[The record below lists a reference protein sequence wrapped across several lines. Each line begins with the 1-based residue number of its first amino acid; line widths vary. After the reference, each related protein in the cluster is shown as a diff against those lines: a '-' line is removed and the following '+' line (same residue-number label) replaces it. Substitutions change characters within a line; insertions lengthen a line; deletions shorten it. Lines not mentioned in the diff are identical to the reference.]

1 VPANLTPQYH
11 SAEKRYREAKEVD
24 EKIAAL
30 QEMMAVMPRHK
41 GTDHLYAG
49 LRGKIAK
56 LGQESERKLAT
67 ARRAGF
73 FIRSEGA
80 GQVVLVGP
88 ANVGKAQVLAM
99 LSSADPEVAMY
110 PYTTRTL
117 LPGMMAFENIQIQL
131 VDTPPLGHRD
141 VRILLSSVLHE
152 ADVIAIV
159 IDLGNDPISQLDW
172 TMAQLEECRVVPNWW
187 SPQIEGEAVM
197 YRKKMLV
204 IGNKLDL
211 PGARENLRILERK
224 CSAQIPV
231 GSVSA
236 TEGDQLES
244 LPLVVYQAMEIIRVH
259 TKAPGQKPDR
269 SDPVILRK
277 GSNVGEAA
285 TAIHKDIRKGL
296 RYAVVWG
303 SGKFEA
309 QTVSKEHILQDG
321 DIVEFHL

>member
-1 VPANLTPQYH
+1 MPANLTPQYH

-56 LGQESERKLAT
+56 LGQESDRKLAT

-73 FIRSEGA
+73 YIRSEGA

-88 ANVGKAQVLAM
+88 ANVGKSQVLAM
-99 LSSADPEVAMY
+99 LTSASPQVAMY

-117 LPGMMAFENIQIQL
+117 LPGMMLFENIQIQL

-141 VRILLSSVLHE
+141 VRILISSVLHA

-159 IDLGNDPISQLDW
+159 IDLGLEPIAQFDW
-172 TMAQLEECRVVPNWW
+172 TLTQLEECRVIP
-187 SPQIEGEAVM
+187 EGQQSQNQSETVV
-197 YRKKMLV
+197 YPKKMLI

-211 PGARENLRILERK
+211 PGAHERLRLLERQYG
-224 CSAQIPV
+224 AQMHIAK
-231 GSVSA
+231 VSA
-236 TEGDQLES
+236 TEEDELEW
-244 LPLVVYQAMEIIRVH
+244 LPSRIYEAMDIIRVH

-269 SDPVILRK
+269 SDPVILPK